1 MCEPISMSSL
11 AMAAVSAGISAAA
24 TGASAYMNQQN
35 VNAQNRANE
44 QWRQYQE
51 QQRREEQARQE
62 EQRKAADAARTQT
75 LGDMSADK
83 QMEAQATEEDRLK
96 QIYGEDQSY
105 NNADTNAALL
115 SGQQNGGEAFK
126 ADLAARVSK
135 ASTEA
140 RKRIEA
146 LARINS
152 YGGSYGGLTNRNAE
166 TIGQGDQ
173 YIQLANNIRQGSLS
187 TYGLAKNVAPTQING
202 GTDYFSGIASAAA
215 GFAGKAAGNAYSA
228 KA

>member
-1 MCEPISMSSL
+1 MAAAS
-11 AMAAVSAGISAAA
+11 AAVSAGA
-24 TGASAYMNQQN
+24 TGVSAYMNNQN
-35 VNAQNRANE
+35 INAQNRAND

-62 EQRKAADAARTQT
+62 EQRKNADAARTQT
-75 LGDMSADK
+75 LGDMTADK

-126 ADLAARVSK
+126 ADLAERVSK

-152 YGGSYGGLTNRNAE
+152 YGGSFGGLANRNAE
-166 TIGQGDQ
+166 VLGRGDQ

-187 TYGLAKNVAPTQING
+187 TYGLAKNVAPMQLTPS
-202 GTDYFSGIASAAA
+202 TDYASGIAGATA
-215 GFAGKAAGNAYSA
+215 GLAGKFAGNAYS